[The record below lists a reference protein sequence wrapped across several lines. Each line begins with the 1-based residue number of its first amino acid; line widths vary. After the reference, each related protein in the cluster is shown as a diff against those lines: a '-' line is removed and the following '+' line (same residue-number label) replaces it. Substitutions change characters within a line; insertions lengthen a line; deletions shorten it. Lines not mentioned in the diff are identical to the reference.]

1 MSIRDVPSSGRR
13 LSREE
18 RRRQLLEVARD
29 IVRSEGNEALTL
41 GYLAQRAGVSK
52 PIPYDHFGSRTGL
65 LAALY
70 RAYDDRQNARMAEAL
85 AAAPP
90 ELESQAAVIADS
102 YVACVVTQGSEI
114 PGVSA
119 ALAGSAELEAI
130 RLSYES
136 GFMERVRTALA
147 RFSPTGEIAL
157 PALRSI
163 LGAAEA
169 LSFAAVRNEIS
180 QDEATSELSALICDT
195 VRRAPDD
202 PRQQSVTTARS
213 RL

>member
-1 MSIRDVPSSGRR
+1 MSTPDMSSPSRR
-13 LSREE
+13 LSRDE
-18 RRRQLLEVARD
+18 RRRQLLAVARE
-29 IVRSEGNEALTL
+29 IVREEGSEALTL
-41 GYLAQRAGVSK
+41 GHLAQKAGVSK

-70 RAYDDRQNARMAEAL
+70 RAYDDRQNARMAEAM

-90 ELESQAAVIADS
+90 ELESQAAVIAGS
-102 YVACVVTQGSEI
+102 YVECVVTQASEI

-119 ALAGSAELEAI
+119 ALSGSAELEAI
-130 RLSYES
+130 RLNYEC
-136 GFMERVRTALA
+136 GFMERVRMALA
-147 RFSPTGEIAL
+147 RFSPTGEIGL

-180 QDEATSELSALICDT
+180 QTEAASELSATIADA
-195 VRRAPDD
+195 VRRMPGGRNA
-202 PRQQSVTTARS
+202 
-213 RL
+213 